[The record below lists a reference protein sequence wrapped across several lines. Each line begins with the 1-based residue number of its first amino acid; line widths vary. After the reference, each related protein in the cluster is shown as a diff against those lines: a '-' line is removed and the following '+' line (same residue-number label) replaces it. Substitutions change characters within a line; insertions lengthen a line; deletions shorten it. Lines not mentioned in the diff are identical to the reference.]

1 MHAIGCGAD
10 LVEQR
15 RLPDRA
21 HAASRSIAHRQLR
34 GAVVGEQ
41 LFVMHAG
48 QRVARFIGTAL
59 AAAAQR
65 LLRVRAGRH
74 STIGRCRALVGR
86 HQLHQQVLAA
96 TQPLHG
102 VAEDRVQLHVRH
114 LLHLAG
120 GGITDPQLHA
130 GVDRVLE
137 GEVAAIGRPQR
148 AGGAALRQV
157 HLGFLAA
164 AGIDQG
170 EVGHAGRNA
179 IAAGG
184 VMAAAVLRLQAHAG
198 QLQIGLGH
206 AADRRIGLRGGQQ
219 QALAT
224 RCHVRCRRRRCLQHL
239 EQVFRRLRVIGK
251 RRASGQQADGGNGN
265 GRRQRG
271 RARARI

>member
-21 HAASRSIAHRQLR
+21 HAASRSIDHRQLR

-148 AGGAALRQV
+148 AGGAALRLV
-157 HLGFLAA
+157 HLCFLAA

-170 EVGHAGRNA
+170 EVGHAGRTA
-179 IAAGG
+179 IAPGG

-206 AADRRIGLRGGQQ
+206 AADRRIGLRG
-219 QALAT
+219 AP
-224 RCHVRCRRRRCLQHL
+224 
-239 EQVFRRLRVIGK
+239 
-251 RRASGQQADGGNGN
+251 
-265 GRRQRG
+265 
-271 RARARI
+271 